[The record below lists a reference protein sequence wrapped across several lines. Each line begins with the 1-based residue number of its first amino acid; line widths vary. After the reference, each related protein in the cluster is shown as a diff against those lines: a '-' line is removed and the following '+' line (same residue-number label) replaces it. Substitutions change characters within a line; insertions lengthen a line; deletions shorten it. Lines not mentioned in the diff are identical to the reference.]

1 MLNLLQLN
9 LSPKK
14 SFVFISGYDPYDIDS
29 AEEEDPMSPTPAT
42 VRSTVSRSSR
52 SMDETTVS
60 SAPKEIAAD
69 RLTAFKASLTKLF
82 KEVCCTVGHFVC

>member
-1 MLNLLQLN
+1 
-9 LSPKK
+9 
-14 SFVFISGYDPYDIDS
+14 
-29 AEEEDPMSPTPAT
+29 MSPTPAT

-52 SMDETTVS
+52 TMDETTVS

-82 KEVCCTVGHFVC
+82 KEVCCVIVMLINHICQGMIAQI